1 MLSWL
6 DNMISRNSSFV
17 DRPYAEVLLR
27 MIVYE
32 MYKNDYID
40 TKKSII
46 DIGSW
51 IGDNSTVWAK
61 WLIDDAVI
69 FAVDPSPENQSY
81 SKVVAKLNN
90 IKNIKWIEAVCNEIA
105 GKKLDFEGN
114 LDHAKFK
121 EANSSRY
128 LISTTLDQIVE
139 DEKDVVIGLLHVDV
153 EGFELQV
160 LKGAQKIIIKDNPV
174 ILFEQHIS
182 QEDVSDVC
190 KFLKGYDYRI
200 FMINEV
206 LPGCQL
212 DCRNFLAIHKSKKLL
227 FLGKINLKKP
237 DFCMAVVGP
246 PLIEI

>member
-61 WLIDDAVI
+61 WLIDDAVV

-90 IKNIKWIEAVCNEIA
+90 IKNIKWIEAVCNEIS

-139 DEKDVVIGLLHVDV
+139 DEKDVVIGLPGYTIFLCVVSSPFRILALLAIVHH
-153 EGFELQV
+153 LQEN
-160 LKGAQKIIIKDNPV
+160 KH
-174 ILFEQHIS
+174 QHLYNLNLPKMAFFYTHPNLQRRLIFL
-182 QEDVSDVC
+182 C
-190 KFLKGYDYRI
+190 KF
-200 FMINEV
+200 F
-206 LPGCQL
+206 
-212 DCRNFLAIHKSKKLL
+212 
-227 FLGKINLKKP
+227 
-237 DFCMAVVGP
+237 
-246 PLIEI
+246 